1 MMDNRE
7 EPFRRVVDESTI
19 YIELQQL

>member
-1 MMDNRE
+1 MDNRE